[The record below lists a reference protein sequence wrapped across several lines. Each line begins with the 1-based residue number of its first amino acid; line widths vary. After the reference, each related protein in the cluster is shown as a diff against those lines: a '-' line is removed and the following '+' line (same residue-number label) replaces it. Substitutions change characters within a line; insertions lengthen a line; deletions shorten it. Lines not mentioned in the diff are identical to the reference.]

1 MKHIL
6 ASCLF
11 VAFCAPAMAQPLP
24 EPKPAAPEQRPAAAD
39 QKPAATPVA
48 LTCVYNSKTYS
59 DGAFVCV
66 NKNLMLTC
74 AADSSKAIWNVAT
87 DQDVHDKCARPAVH
101 LTKAQQ
107 RAIWQRNNIR
117 RQITR
122 PTGSPP
128 FCFGFDDGPL
138 YCE

>member
-11 VAFCAPAMAQPLP
+11 IALCAPAVAQPSP
-24 EPKPAAPEQRPAAAD
+24 E
-39 QKPAATPVA
+39 QKPAAAPAPAATPAAPVV

-59 DGAFVCV
+59 GGAQVCV

-74 AADSSKAIWNVAT
+74 AADSTKAVWNVAT
-87 DQDVHDKCARPAVH
+87 DKDAHDKCARPVVH
-101 LTKAQQ
+101 LTKAQR
-107 RAIWQRNNIR
+107 RARWQRYNIG

-128 FCFGFDDGPL
+128 FCFGIDDGPL

>member
-11 VAFCAPAMAQPLP
+11 VTLCGPAMAQSSP
-24 EPKPAAPEQRPAAAD
+24 EPKPAAPEQKPAAAA
-39 QKPAATPVA
+39 PAPVV

-59 DGAFVCV
+59 DGAYVCV
-66 NKNLMLTC
+66 NKNLMLSCT
-74 AADSSKAIWNVAT
+74 ADSNKAVWNVAT
-87 DQDVHDKCARPAVH
+87 DKDAHDKCARTAVH
-101 LTKAQQ
+101 LTKAQR

-117 RQITR
+117 RQIT
-122 PTGSPP
+122 PATNPAP

>member
-6 ASCLF
+6 ASWFL
-11 VAFCAPAMAQPLP
+11 VALAAPALAQSSS
-24 EPKPAAPEQRPAAAD
+24 E
-39 QKPAATPVA
+39 QKPAAASAAPVA
-48 LTCVYNSKTYS
+48 LTCAYNSKTYS
-59 DGAFVCV
+59 DGAYVCV
-66 NKNLMLTC
+66 NKNLVLMC
-74 AADSSKAIWNVAT
+74 SADSTKAVWNVAT
-87 DQDVHDKCARPAVH
+87 DKDASDKCARPAVHRPAVH
-101 LTKAQQ
+101 LTKAQR

-128 FCFGFDDGPL
+128 FCFGVDDGPL

>member
-6 ASCLF
+6 AACLL
-11 VAFCAPAMAQPLP
+11 VALCAPAVAQPSP
-24 EPKPAAPEQRPAAAD
+24 E
-39 QKPAATPVA
+39 QKPAAAAPALAAPVA

-59 DGAFVCV
+59 DGAHVCV

-74 AADSSKAIWNVAT
+74 AADNSKAVWNVAT
-87 DQDVHDKCARPAVH
+87 DNDAHDKCARPVVH
-101 LTKAQQ
+101 LTKAQR

-117 RQITR
+117 RQIMR

-128 FCFGFDDGPL
+128 FCFGFDDSPL